1 MTKRLDLYVEDI
13 TYIKLKGL
21 PGTMTEHIKQAIH
34 EYLKNLYKVNVSA
47 SQSKRGDSDD

>member
-1 MTKRLDLYVEDI
+1 MRRINLYIEEV

-21 PGTMTEHIKQAIH
+21 PGTITEHVKRALD
-34 EYLKNLYKVNVSA
+34 EYLKNLYKVNISA

>member
-1 MTKRLDLYVEDI
+1 MQRINLYIEDI

-21 PGTMTEHIKQAIH
+21 PGTITEHVKKAID
-34 EYLKNLYKVNVSA
+34 EYLRNMYKVNVSA